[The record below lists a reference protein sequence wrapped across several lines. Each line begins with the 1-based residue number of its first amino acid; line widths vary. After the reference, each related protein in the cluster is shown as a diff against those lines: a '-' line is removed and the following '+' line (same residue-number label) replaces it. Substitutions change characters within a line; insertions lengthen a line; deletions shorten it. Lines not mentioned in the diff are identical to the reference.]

1 MNWTN
6 IKNSIKND
14 LNSRGLSN
22 PNIRLNALNNL
33 EDILKKH
40 FSTFIQN
47 NCEKFREIDKKEFKL
62 KIAKYKSNG
71 QLNSAESSI
80 INEIYYRI
88 SPINDNDKIIDT
100 NKVTI
105 NNKEN
110 EALIEPGLRKKST
123 HVIVSNAIINQ
134 VEGLAP
140 IENEKSKV
148 LILGTMPGVE
158 SLKQQAYYGNSQNV
172 FWKLLAE
179 ITGKTVPDKYED
191 KKLFLINNNIALWD
205 ICKTCIRN
213 GSLDSNITQELPND
227 INRFILE
234 HPHIKIIAFNGKESA
249 RLFNKHIVSIENI
262 KVLELPST
270 SPANTTVSWE
280 KKVEAW
286 KRLKEFI

>member
-40 FSTFIQN
+40 FSSFLQN

-62 KIAKYKSNG
+62 NIAKFKSNG

-88 SPINDNDKIIDT
+88 SSINDSDKIIDT
-100 NKVTI
+100 DKVTI
-105 NNKEN
+105 NKKEN
-110 EALIEPGLRKKST
+110 EALFEPGLRKKST

-140 IENEKSKV
+140 IENEKSQI

-179 ITGKTVPDKYED
+179 ISGKTVPDEYED
-191 KKLFLINNNIALWD
+191 KKLFLINNKIALWD

-213 GSLDSNITQELPND
+213 GSLDSNISDESPND

-234 HPHIKIIAFNGKESA
+234 HPQIKVIAFNGKESA
-249 RLFNKHIVSIENI
+249 RLFNKHIVSVENI
-262 KVLELPST
+262 KLLSLPST
-270 SPANTTVSWE
+270 SPANTKISWE

-286 KRLKEFI
+286 KKLKKFI